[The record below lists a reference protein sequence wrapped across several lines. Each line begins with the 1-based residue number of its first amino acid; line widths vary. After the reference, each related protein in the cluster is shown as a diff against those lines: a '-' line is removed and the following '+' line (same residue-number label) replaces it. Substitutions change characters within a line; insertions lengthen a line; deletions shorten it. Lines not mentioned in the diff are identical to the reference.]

1 MSIAMSHTLAT
12 AFFTGWWQALVEDGA
27 LLPCRLLPSNTL
39 EAYEALLHHGGCDL
53 LLADV
58 DPAHPLGL
66 EVDEVESFT
75 VAYDRLAPY
84 SAVTDGRPAYPSL
97 RHQVAGSLF
106 WATARARSL
115 AGSPTGR
122 WRSGR
127 SCRCTRWCSVT

>member
-1 MSIAMSHTLAT
+1 MSHTLAT

-53 LLADV
+53 LLAYV

-84 SAVTDGRPAYPSL
+84 SAVTDGRRIRPCATRSPDPFSGPRL
-97 RHQVAGSLF
+97 GRVPWPGHRPGVGVRAGAVAAPGG
-106 WATARARSL
+106 A
-115 AGSPTGR
+115 
-122 WRSGR
+122 
-127 SCRCTRWCSVT
+127 V